1 MKRKNILKAG
11 ILLAILL
18 LVLPV
23 SIESAQATESTQATL
38 TIGPIRSVWL
48 GVGTDISTDVAT
60 NVAWTITV
68 TGGWI
73 IPGTQG
79 NVRTGTINQLQPN
92 DNYKI
97 IRTFWGFGFIPIGG
111 IGPMSYTVTATPT
124 SGFQATRTGGP
135 THLLFILV
143 W

>member
-18 LVLPV
+18 LVLPISV
-23 SIESAQATESTQATL
+23 ESAQATL
-38 TIGPIRSVWL
+38 TIGSIRSVWL
-48 GVGTDISTDVAT
+48 GVGTDISTDVT
-60 NVAWTITV
+60 TDVDWTITV

-73 IPGTQG
+73 IPGTGG
-79 NVRTGTINQLQPN
+79 NVRTGHINHLQPN

-124 SGFQATRTGGP
+124 GGSTFTRTGGP